1 MIMMV
6 KELSFNE
13 IRASVDADTLPAMRT
28 ERISPL
34 DDVIGQERALKA
46 LSFGLGIGEK
56 GFNIYTAGESGTG
69 KTTTVKAYLEES
81 AMSKPPSSDWCYVY
95 NFKEPS
101 EPNAIELP
109 KGSAEGFKKDIGE
122 LIENAGK
129 VLPEVFQSEDY
140 ASRRDAAIRAAE
152 EVRNKLF
159 SELNQVAEKKGLSL
173 QRSPSGLLIVPIVEG
188 QPLSDQDVAALSPE
202 EIEKITQAREEL
214 SSDLRNAMRSLRDI
228 DNQVRTEIE
237 KLSREAALFAID
249 HYVSDLKEK
258 YSEVSEVAE
267 YIETVQNDILDNL
280 AMFILDPNVP
290 QNSPEA
296 VAAQERFFK
305 KYEVNVLVDNSLLTG
320 APVIVELNPTYLNL
334 FGKTEKEARFGVLT
348 TDFTMIKPGSLHKA
362 NGGYLMIPAQELL
375 TAPLA
380 WDGLKRALKND
391 EIVIEDATQAQ
402 GVISTRG
409 LKPEAIPLK
418 VKVVIIG
425 DTAIYNL
432 LYTRDPDFKELFKV
446 KAHFDSKMER
456 TEETISKYVS
466 AMRNVCS
473 KEGLK
478 YLDQDAAAKVVE
490 FSSRLADDQTKLSTR
505 FADVTDII
513 REATYYAKKED
524 SENVTGAHMKK
535 AIDEKK
541 YRSNLVQDKIQE
553 MIDRGVI
560 LIDTEGEQVG
570 QLNGLSVLSYGDIAF
585 GSPTRIT
592 ASVGVGRKG
601 ILDIE
606 REANLGGPTHTKG
619 VMILGGYLS
628 KMFAQDKPL
637 GLSARLVFEQSYSGV
652 DGDSASST
660 ELYAILSQ
668 LSGIPIRQQYA
679 VTGSVNQNGE
689 VQAIGGVN
697 EKIEGFFEVCRI
709 SGLTGDQGVL
719 IPESNVRNLML
730 KEEVVEAVKAG
741 KFHIFSVR
749 TVNEGIEILTG
760 VKAGERQPDG
770 TFPEDTINYR
780 VDKRLKEM
788 AEALKEYP
796 GYI

>member
-628 KMFAQDKPL
+628 KMFAQDWSL
-637 GLSARLVFEQSYSGV
+637 NRVTLV
-652 DGDSASST
+652 
-660 ELYAILSQ
+660 
-668 LSGIPIRQQYA
+668 
-679 VTGSVNQNGE
+679 
-689 VQAIGGVN
+689 
-697 EKIEGFFEVCRI
+697 
-709 SGLTGDQGVL
+709 
-719 IPESNVRNLML
+719 
-730 KEEVVEAVKAG
+730 
-741 KFHIFSVR
+741 
-749 TVNEGIEILTG
+749 
-760 VKAGERQPDG
+760 
-770 TFPEDTINYR
+770 
-780 VDKRLKEM
+780 
-788 AEALKEYP
+788 
-796 GYI
+796 